1 VEKPIIFWNRVRP
14 PTLWLLESMIHCL
27 HGAVGSFR
35 AWETLSQDLN
45 ESVNALD
52 LWHFFDHST
61 PTLVESGR
69 VISEGSEF
77 GDVILGYSMGGRL
90 ALHALIAAPEK
101 WRAAIIVSAHPGLM
115 SGQEERRKKDR
126 EWASLSRG
134 NWTSFLD
141 QWNRQ
146 DLFLSSPE
154 DLHQAD
160 IKDQEIIS
168 KSFLHWSLGNQRDL
182 RSELPQITCPV
193 LWITGSHDPKFTALA
208 EEATS
213 LLPNSEHLIIPG
225 SGHRVPW
232 QRPTEF
238 SASVQTF
245 LKCNDS
251 F

>member
-1 VEKPIIFWNRVRP
+1 M
-14 PTLWLLESMIHCL
+14 THCL

-35 AWETLSQDLN
+35 AWETLGQELK

-52 LWHFFDHST
+52 LWRLFDHST
-61 PTLVESGR
+61 PTLIETGQ
-69 VISEGSEF
+69 VISEDAEF

-101 WRAAIIVSAHPGLM
+101 WRAAIIVSAHPGLI
-115 SGQEERRKKDR
+115 SGQEERREKDR
-126 EWASLSRG
+126 EWANISRG
-134 NWTSFLD
+134 NWTSFID

-146 DLFLSSPE
+146 EVFLSSPE
-154 DLHQAD
+154 EFHQANV
-160 IKDQEIIS
+160 KDQEMIS
-168 KSFLHWSLGNQRDL
+168 KSFLYWSLGNQRDL
-182 RSELPQITCPV
+182 RSKLPEITCPI

-213 LLPNSEHLIIPG
+213 LLPNSEHLIISG

-232 QRPTEF
+232 QRPTDF
-238 SASVQTF
+238 SVSVQNF
-245 LKCNDS
+245 LERNAS

>member
-1 VEKPIIFWNRVRP
+1 MRSPTFWI
-14 PTLWLLESMIHCL
+14 LEPMIHCL

-35 AWETLSQDLN
+35 AWETLSQELN

-52 LWHFFDHST
+52 LWRLFDRST
-61 PTLVESGR
+61 PTLFEAGR
-69 VISEGSEF
+69 IISEGAEF
-77 GDVILGYSMGGRL
+77 GDLILGYSMGGRL
-90 ALHALIAAPEK
+90 ALHALTAAPEK
-101 WRAAIIVSAHPGLM
+101 WRAAIIVSAHPGLV
-115 SGQEERRKKDR
+115 SGQQERREEDR

-134 NWTSFLD
+134 NWTSFLN

-146 DLFLSSPE
+146 DVLLSSPE
-154 DLHQAD
+154 EFHQAD
-160 IKDQEIIS
+160 IRDQEIIS

-182 RSELPQITCPV
+182 RSELPKITCPI
-193 LWITGSHDPKFTALA
+193 LWITGSHDPKFTVLA

-213 LLPNSEHLIIPG
+213 LLPNSEHLIISG

-238 SASVQTF
+238 SASVQNF
-245 LKCNDS
+245 LERNAS